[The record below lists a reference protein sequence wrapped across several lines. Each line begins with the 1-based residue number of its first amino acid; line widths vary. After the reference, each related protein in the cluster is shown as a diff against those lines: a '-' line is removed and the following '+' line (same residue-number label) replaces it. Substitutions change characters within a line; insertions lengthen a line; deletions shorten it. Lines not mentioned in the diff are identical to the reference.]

1 MALLGIGLTLAQN
14 TSPASDPSNSSNSTN
29 ATQGQNTDSHSS
41 KTAHSGKTMAD
52 KPSKEHKGV
61 PSGAVEDQQNS
72 TTSTTG
78 ENGENNTPATSTMGT
93 SSNGRDTRNPDGNR
107 NGSTAQPVPQSEP
120 PADQQPNPSAPPHA
134 NNMGTSQ
141 TPATR
146 AMATHTPDPG
156 TCMNPAAMQTT
167 QTADGAM
174 APRTPNCD

>member
-52 KPSKEHKGV
+52 KPSHKGV

-134 NNMGTSQ
+134 SNMGTSQ

-167 QTADGAM
+167 LTADGAM